1 MLPNEAISLALADG
15 NGKTRS
21 VMGLAPDG
29 SASLI
34 LTDRSGTSRATMAVD
49 ARGVGTVT
57 ASDRGA
63 GYAPPEPSDSDSTP

>member
-1 MLPNEAISLALADG
+1 
-15 NGKTRS
+15 
-21 VMGLAPDG
+21 
-29 SASLI
+29 
-34 LTDRSGTSRATMAVD
+34 MAVD